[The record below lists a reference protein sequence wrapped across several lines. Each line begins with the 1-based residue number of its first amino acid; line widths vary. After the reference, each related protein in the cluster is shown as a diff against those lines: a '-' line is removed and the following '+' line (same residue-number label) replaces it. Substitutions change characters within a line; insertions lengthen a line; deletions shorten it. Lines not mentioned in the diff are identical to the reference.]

1 MTFPADSV
9 ARNTPPPQGRCVSTS
24 ALSPLSATH
33 HTLFFCFPFLKHRI
47 LSLSLFF
54 FFPAFPTQCIC
65 LNHHSDH
72 KPSQRHALPWH
83 ERGGELKAGTQLQ
96 GVQMFGLGEHQQWW
110 PCHDTTACRW
120 YGMFQA
126 QVISPGKT
134 MLCLFSGFN
143 SNSTRRLYR
152 STHNEAQSRDR
163 CFQSFLLLGKL
174 THTSSISIKSHRIMK
189 AGKDH

>member
-1 MTFPADSV
+1 MHTLSHHAVSTEHEDTAAVSLTKSPPLQLEPLGRVTFPADSV

-33 HTLFFCFPFLKHRI
+33 HTFFFCFPFLKHRI
-47 LSLSLFF
+47 LFLSLF

-83 ERGGELKAGTQLQ
+83 ETGGELKAGTQLQ

-134 MLCLFSGFN
+134 MLC
-143 SNSTRRLYR
+143 
-152 STHNEAQSRDR
+152 
-163 CFQSFLLLGKL
+163 
-174 THTSSISIKSHRIMK
+174 
-189 AGKDH
+189 